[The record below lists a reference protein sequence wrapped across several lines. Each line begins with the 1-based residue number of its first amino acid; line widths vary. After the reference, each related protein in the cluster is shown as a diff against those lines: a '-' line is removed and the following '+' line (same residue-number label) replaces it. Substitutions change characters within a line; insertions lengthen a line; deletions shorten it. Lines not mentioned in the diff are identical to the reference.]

1 VVVVCARDITSKSSA
16 VCQTGAL
23 QRRCCL
29 LPPVATCWRQRRNC
43 SCMQQC
49 CERSHNALFSLCVQ
63 MLKDQMRELADSA
76 ESTMQEL
83 ESMKTRAYS
92 MTAQQQRCEYCSD
105 LLLGKA
111 FYLFPCSHGFHCQ
124 CLVQRCTQHLSPA
137 QVMCNCTVL
146 IATVETMW
154 RGVPY
159 FFKCVHCVYGS
170 VVTLQLLLR
179 TSGGAVQC
187 VVP

>member
-1 VVVVCARDITSKSSA
+1 
-16 VCQTGAL
+16 
-23 QRRCCL
+23 
-29 LPPVATCWRQRRNC
+29 
-43 SCMQQC
+43 
-49 CERSHNALFSLCVQ
+49 

-137 QVMCNCTVL
+137 QVTLHCSDSNSGNNVARCTILLQVYTL
-146 IATVETMW
+146 CICLCCHSGNNFCALMMVRYIVCRASTTVY
-154 RGVPY
+154 P
-159 FFKCVHCVYGS
+159 VYM
-170 VVTLQLLLR
+170 TLLSLWQLLLR

>member
-1 VVVVCARDITSKSSA
+1 MFVERTRYGGDVNGEEWVQHV
-16 VCQTGAL
+16 G
-23 QRRCCL
+23 
-29 LPPVATCWRQRRNC
+29 NC
-43 SCMQQC
+43 SCMKQC
-49 CERSHNALFSLCVQ
+49 CQRSHNALFSLCVQ

-111 FYLFPCSHGFHCQ
+111 FYLFPCSHGFHCH

-137 QVMCNCTVL
+137 QVRLQCTDSNSGNNVARCTILLQVCTLCVWLCCHSGNCFCAHLDANV
-146 IATVETMW
+146 W
-154 RGVPY
+154 R
-159 FFKCVHCVYGS
+159 C
-170 VVTLQLLLR
+170 
-179 TSGGAVQC
+179 
-187 VVP
+187 

>member
-1 VVVVCARDITSKSSA
+1 
-16 VCQTGAL
+16 
-23 QRRCCL
+23 
-29 LPPVATCWRQRRNC
+29 
-43 SCMQQC
+43 
-49 CERSHNALFSLCVQ
+49 

-137 QVMCNCTVL
+137 QVTLHCSDSNSGNNVARCTILLQVYTLCICLCCRSGNCFCALVVVWYSASCL
-146 IATVETMW
+146 DE
-154 RGVPY
+154 
-159 FFKCVHCVYGS
+159 CVCCVYDS
-170 VVTLQLLLR
+170 VVTLATGYAQ
-179 TSGGAVQC
+179 
-187 VVP
+187 